1 MKAKISTILTIATV
15 MIMTSGCALIFK
27 GQSAEVRVNSTPDGA
42 SVVVNGASMGTT
54 PVTLSLSRNKDHV
67 LVFKK
72 DGYEDV
78 QVNVTKKFDVG
89 TTVVG
94 NVFSW
99 GIFGLI
105 VDIAT
110 GAAYSLEP
118 ADIEA
123 NLPALQAAGIVN
135 QVQKKEDG
143 IQVFMLS
150 KEQWEEIRGSK

>member
-1 MKAKISTILTIATV
+1 MKVKIPIILTVAAV

-27 GQSAEVRVNSTPDGA
+27 GQSAEIRVNSKPDGA
-42 SVVVNGASMGTT
+42 AVLVNGSSMGTT
-54 PVTLSLSRNKDHV
+54 PVTLSLSRSKDHI

-78 QVNVTKKFDVG
+78 QVNVTRKFDVG
-89 TTVVG
+89 TAVVG

-99 GIFGLI
+99 SLFGLV
-105 VDIAT
+105 VDIAS

-123 NLPALQAAGIVN
+123 NLPALQAAGIIN
-135 QVQKKEDG
+135 QVQKNDDG

-150 KEQWEEIRGSK
+150 KEQWEEIRASK

>member
-1 MKAKISTILTIATV
+1 MKVKISTILTATAV

-42 SVVVNGASMGTT
+42 SVEVNGAGMGTT

-67 LVFKK
+67 LIFKK

-99 GIFGLI
+99 GLFGLV

-135 QVQKKEDG
+135 QVQKNEDG

-150 KEQWEEIRGSK
+150 KEQWEEIKASK